1 MKKLFGMMLL
11 CATMVLSFYACSD
24 DKEEEV
30 FVTKSLV
37 VGTWD
42 VILAEQDGESFNVPY
57 GYIYMKLNNDG
68 TYRTTMLSNSYIG
81 TYKIEG
87 NTVVGT
93 TLDPIKEYYR
103 FTSLEGNTATI
114 NYSNSTGEK
123 YKFKAIKR

>member
-1 MKKLFGMMLL
+1 MLL

-42 VILAEQDGESFNVPY
+42 VIWAEQDGESFNVPY

>member
-42 VILAEQDGESFNVPY
+42 VIWAEQDGESFNVPS

-114 NYSNSTGEK
+114 NYSNSTGEN